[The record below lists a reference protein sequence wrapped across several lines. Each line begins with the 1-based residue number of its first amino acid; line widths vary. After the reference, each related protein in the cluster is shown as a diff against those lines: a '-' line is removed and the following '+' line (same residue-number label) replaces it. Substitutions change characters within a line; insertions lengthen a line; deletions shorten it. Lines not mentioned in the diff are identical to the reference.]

1 MIASKKEN
9 TKAADEKIAI
19 ILKKIG
25 DYNSTRGFQIFM
37 VNGKFIY
44 LLN

>member
-25 DYNSTRGFQIFM
+25 DYNSTRGFKYLWSM
-37 VNGKFIY
+37 ESSYIY
-44 LLN
+44 